1 MKIRKLFLMLLMIP
15 IFLSGCAKKRDL
27 SSNQL
32 DSSLTET
39 YSKSYEEILDKY
51 KTFVKD
57 YYAKNEE
64 TINNEKEDPWS
75 TMLSSVMYPAKPS
88 NHGYA
93 FRNLS
98 ENDVP
103 ELLLITKLEEEND
116 YFINAIYSFIDNKPK
131 LLETYWYR
139 SCCYLGAE
147 NIIYVRGSNGAMN
160 SVYLKFKINADGTA
174 IETLQEIE
182 TDYDGKESKMRYY
195 HTNQNSEK
203 TEITEQEFQKI
214 ISQMPQDNKQSNL
227 KFISLQ

>member
-15 IFLSGCAKKRDL
+15 IFYQDVQKIDL

-39 YSKSYEEILDKY
+39 CSKSYEEILNKY
-51 KTFVKD
+51 KTFVQD
-57 YYAKNEE
+57 YYAKNDE
-64 TINNEKEDPWS
+64 TVNNEKEDPRS
-75 TMLSSVMYPAKPS
+75 TMLSSVMHPVKLS

-98 ENDVP
+98 ENYVP

-139 SCCYLGAE
+139 SRCYLGIE
-147 NIIYVRGSNGAMN
+147 NIIYVKESNGAMN
-160 SVYLKFKINADGTA
+160 SVYLKFKINLDGTA
-174 IETLQEIE
+174 IETLQKIE
-182 TDYDGKESKMRYY
+182 TNYDDKESKMHYY

-203 TEITEQEFQKI
+203 QK
-214 ISQMPQDNKQSNL
+214 
-227 KFISLQ
+227 